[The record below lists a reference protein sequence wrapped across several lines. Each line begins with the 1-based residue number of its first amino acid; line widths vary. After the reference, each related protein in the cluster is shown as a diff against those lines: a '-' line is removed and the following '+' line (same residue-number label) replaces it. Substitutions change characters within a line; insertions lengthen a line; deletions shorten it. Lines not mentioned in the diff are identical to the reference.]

1 MKSITRIPKIHT
13 VQPYRLRESQ
23 VDISRQVSSEKQIAA
38 VKYDITRRGH
48 VETGNDGDDT
58 LGRWR
63 ARQDLYVKTLVR
75 LHIEFHDVSTSLT
88 SPESKFPFQHIVQK
102 LFVLTRISVVY

>member
-75 LHIEFHDVSTSLT
+75 LHNSMMSVRHSRPRNPNSRFSTS
-88 SPESKFPFQHIVQK
+88 SRSF
-102 LFVLTRISVVY
+102 LFSQE